1 MPYDSP
7 PSFGIMTAPMQVGYH
22 DVLRV
27 WREAD
32 TIPAIG
38 HAWLFDHLLPIA
50 GDLTGPVHEG
60 WTLLAALAAQTRRLR
75 LGLMVTSNRFRPP
88 ALLAKIATTV
98 DVVSGGRLD
107 FGIGVGSRPDHPL
120 ARREYEAHGLPFHD
134 TAHAVASLA
143 EACTV
148 IRRLWTEDEPFDFD
162 GAHHRLKGAYGNPKP
177 VQRPHPPILIGG
189 RSSATLRVAAEH
201 ADLWNIPG
209 GGDINDLA
217 GRSALLDRYCAEIG
231 RDPAAITRSIH
242 LPVSYDRPGPT
253 RDAIGA
259 AVEAGFR
266 HVVLGLPAPYP
277 DGVARWVAD
286 ELIPTH

>member
-1 MPYDSP
+1 MPYDPP

-32 TIPAIG
+32 TIPEIG

-50 GDLTGPVHEG
+50 GELTGPVHEG

-75 LGLMVTSNRFRPP
+75 LGVMVTSNRFRPP

-107 FGIGVGSRPDHPL
+107 FGIGVGSRPGHPL

-134 TAHAVASLA
+134 TAQAVAGLA

-162 GAHHRLKGAYGNPKP
+162 GDHHRLKGAFGNPKP

-189 RSSATLRVAAEH
+189 RSPATLRVAAEH

-209 GGDINDLA
+209 GGDIADLA

-231 RDPAAITRSIH
+231 RDPAEITRSIH
-242 LPVSYDRPGPT
+242 LPVTYDRPGPT

-266 HVVLGLPAPYP
+266 HIVLGLPAPYP